1 MLISLIVV
9 CNDSDITWILAEHMI
24 TERITIDMGSRR
36 VRPNQINFY
45 RWRIGSNVYFRESL
59 PCGYINGSRRLM
71 ARVAQKRMILDVKST
86 PLSTTDDI
94 TDKEWEITAATIL
107 TMSKH

>member
-1 MLISLIVV
+1 MFDLSRSVYRVKKLEETVFLSL
-9 CNDSDITWILAEHMI
+9 
-24 TERITIDMGSRR
+24 
-36 VRPNQINFY
+36 
-45 RWRIGSNVYFRESL
+45 L

-71 ARVAQKRMILDVKST
+71 ARVAQKRMTPDVRST

-94 TDKEWEITAATIL
+94 TDKECEIIAATIF